1 MSFLKQ
7 MKDLI
12 TGCEPGDSEQFI
24 NSHNDVWI
32 KKTSRIRATKKKK
45 KRKVSGLDLFQ
56 SPSEHVS

>member
-32 KKTSRIRATKKKK
+32 KKTSRIRATKKKEEK
-45 KRKVSGLDLFQ
+45 SLWFGSISVSI
-56 SPSEHVS
+56 